1 MSNLRAEFNKT
12 LAKNREKYHDAT
24 QKMKKNYEQDLQT
37 IREQNDDRIVKI
49 KQTNHRKVD
58 DINDQSEIKLK
69 RMGNKLKQD
78 QEYQSRVYRNKINEK
93 TKDFNDQRIVAN
105 SKYKRQINDI
115 SSAYDK
121 SLNENERLNRNNLDR
136 IKTNFDFRI
145 KQLQNDSD
153 ARHYEITEKSD
164 DSIKSLN
171 REFAEHKKDLLR
183 SNDEKNRSIV
193 RRATDRENK
202 LKDGFNQK
210 YSELNKI
217 HQEEQKRTDEKVE
230 AIVDEARQRGNKDA
244 EELIFNYRKM
254 LKNESDKGI
263 DQEKNLLHDKKMAL
277 AKQKRDYDKQLLGQ
291 KLKMNTLMKDGLGE
305 HQEQVAAQERRFDE
319 KLGLV
324 NRRNDEFYQKY
335 NRTTDE
341 LSSGYNDSL
350 DELNREKTEI
360 LNQQN
365 NDFKTRFTDFQNSA
379 EEKMDKNS
387 QMSEARFNN
396 LKSEKDSELMTQ
408 DKSFNLMIN
417 RQRDNFNKTISHMS
431 EENEK
436 AYEELYKDFNNEKD
450 EIKKMGAK
458 NLADT
463 TEENNRKFSEKL
475 RMTVENFENKI
486 RYMENK
492 HQEQVSELNENIE
505 KMEKEYHTQLKLL
518 KEFEADKRR
527 EEKNNLMD
535 TLHHTKRN
543 LQAENQEQREQ
554 FTKKLDQTE
563 QDHEREMANLK
574 RLHTEE
580 VSQNNI
586 RNKKKMNEQSSRLQ
600 KVHSDFVYESKLEK
614 EMLIKNYE
622 QKIEDMKRYYET
634 SIADLKL
641 LNEQHQRKSQSM
653 NA

>member
-1 MSNLRAEFNKT
+1 MVL
-12 LAKNREKYHDAT
+12 
-24 QKMKKNYEQDLQT
+24 
-37 IREQNDDRIVKI
+37 
-49 KQTNHRKVD
+49 
-58 DINDQSEIKLK
+58 
-69 RMGNKLKQD
+69 
-78 QEYQSRVYRNKINEK
+78 
-93 TKDFNDQRIVAN
+93 
-105 SKYKRQINDI
+105 
-115 SSAYDK
+115 
-121 SLNENERLNRNNLDR
+121 EN
-136 IKTNFDFRI
+136 
-145 KQLQNDSD
+145 
-153 ARHYEITEKSD
+153 
-164 DSIKSLN
+164 IKS
-171 REFAEHKKDLLR
+171 
-183 SNDEKNRSIV
+183 
-193 RRATDRENK
+193 
-202 LKDGFNQK
+202 
-210 YSELNKI
+210 
-217 HQEEQKRTDEKVE
+217 RT
-230 AIVDEARQRGNKDA
+230 
-244 EELIFNYRKM
+244 
-254 LKNESDKGI
+254 
-263 DQEKNLLHDKKMAL
+263 
-277 AKQKRDYDKQLLGQ
+277 
-291 KLKMNTLMKDGLGE
+291 
-305 HQEQVAAQERRFDE
+305 
-319 KLGLV
+319 
-324 NRRNDEFYQKY
+324 
-335 NRTTDE
+335 

-379 EEKMDKNS
+379 EEKLDKNS

-396 LKSEKDSELMTQ
+396 LKSEKDSELMAQ